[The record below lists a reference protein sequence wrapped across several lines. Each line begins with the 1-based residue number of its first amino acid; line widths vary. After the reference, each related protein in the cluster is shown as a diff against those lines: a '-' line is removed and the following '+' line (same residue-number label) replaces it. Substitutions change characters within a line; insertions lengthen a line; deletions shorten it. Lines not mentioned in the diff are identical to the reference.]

1 MRWDSSRLIE
11 PVLPWEIQSRWK
23 HHIKESSIASHDF
36 FIKLPTAMSSLREAL
51 GMDKSE
57 LLIVAGKSL
66 FGHSGTITHAVA
78 HQAPVMYRRR
88 DMIGA
93 RPSSSVLLNHVK
105 LP

>member
-1 MRWDSSRLIE
+1 MRWASSRLIE
-11 PVLPWEIQSRWK
+11 LVLPWDIQSRWK
-23 HHIKESSIASHDF
+23 HHVKEIIASHDF
-36 FIKLPTAMSSLREAL
+36 FIKLPTAMLSLREAS
-51 GMDKSE
+51 GKDKSE

-78 HQAPVMYRRR
+78 HQAPVMCRRR

-93 RPSSSVLLNHVK
+93 GPSSSVFLNHVK